1 MLQHQLLKLQ
11 FKQMLESKVAQ
22 FFSKVAQKVSKT
34 LIQRQ
39 VTSKEVLGRKKRDL
53 DNRAKDRHEDG
64 NT

>member
-1 MLQHQLLKLQ
+1 
-11 FKQMLESKVAQ
+11 MLESKVAQ